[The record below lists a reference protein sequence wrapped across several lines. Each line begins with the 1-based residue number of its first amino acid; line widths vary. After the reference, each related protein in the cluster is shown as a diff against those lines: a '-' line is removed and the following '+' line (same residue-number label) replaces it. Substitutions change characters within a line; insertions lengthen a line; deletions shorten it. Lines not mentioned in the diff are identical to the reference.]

1 MENIRKV
8 VAKEKLKAKRNYKGL
23 TDMAIDSG
31 YQDALKIREEEQ
43 KAWDKFK
50 FLANLQEALDEV
62 DK

>member
-8 VAKEKLKAKRNYKGL
+8 IAKEKIKAKKNYKGL

-31 YQDALKIREEEQ
+31 YIEALKIREAEQ

-50 FLANLQEALDEV
+50 FLSNLQEALDKE

>member
-50 FLANLQEALDEV
+50 FLCDLQEALDEV
-62 DK
+62 EK